1 MGVINL
7 TTHAGVYDDCIG
19 CTDCRMLY
27 SVADMRESMTIV
39 DFIPIVP
46 PVGSVAPWLG
56 SPRGWGRPVAT
67 GGKQLAGSNRLRL
80 ILIFVSSSLFV
91 STVLI
96 HRLDYVC
103 ISVLI

>member
-56 SPRGWGRPVAT
+56 SPRGWGRPVA
-67 GGKQLAGSNRLRL
+67 GVAPWLGSPRGWGRPVAGVAPWQLAGSNWREATD
-80 ILIFVSSSLFV
+80 S
-91 STVLI
+91 
-96 HRLDYVC
+96 D
-103 ISVLI
+103 